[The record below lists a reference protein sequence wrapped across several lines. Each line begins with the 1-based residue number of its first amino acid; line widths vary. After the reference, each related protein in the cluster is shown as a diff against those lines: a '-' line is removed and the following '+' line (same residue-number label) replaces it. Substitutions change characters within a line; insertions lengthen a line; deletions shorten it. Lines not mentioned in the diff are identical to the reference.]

1 MKKLTILGLA
11 LTALLLASCGSQSD
25 NHSTNETTKND
36 ESTTNSTTNSTVES
50 QATTIFTGVL
60 QENATAGDNET
71 IQIFLND
78 IEAVDDQETIVPNFQ
93 TDGVILHAPQK
104 SFEGQISEL
113 TKGTTVQVTL
123 TGLPVMTMSIPPQV
137 PGNSIKTVEIVQ

>member
-11 LTALLLASCGSQSD
+11 LTTLLLASCGSPSD
-25 NHSTNETTKND
+25 NDSMSETTKND
-36 ESTTNSTTNSTVES
+36 GSTTNSTVES
-50 QATTIFTGVL
+50 EATTIFTGVL

-93 TDGVILHAPQK
+93 TDGVILHAPQE
-104 SFEGQISEL
+104 SFEGQVSEL

-123 TGLPVMTMSIPPQV
+123 SGLPVMTMSIPPQV

>member
-11 LTALLLASCGSQSD
+11 LTTLLLASCGSPSD
-25 NHSTNETTKND
+25 NDSMSETTKND
-36 ESTTNSTTNSTVES
+36 ESTTNSTVES
-50 QATTIFTGVL
+50 EATTIFTGVL
-60 QENATAGDNET
+60 QEN
-71 IQIFLND
+71 

-93 TDGVILHAPQK
+93 TDGVILHAPQE
-104 SFEGQISEL
+104 SFEGQVSEL

-123 TGLPVMTMSIPPQV
+123 SGLPVMTMSIPPQV